1 MLQFFFFFLVNFLS
15 FYFKSTFVF
24 LISSRA
30 TVVAVAAFLDA
41 FQKVADLATNS
52 RGRKFQC
59 VAGSSIL
66 HQTYCSSLTRQTAL
80 LTGLKLLRH
89 CLTVCVLLLVR
100 HCVCVALLCFCHMGS
115 KSLSTL
121 FEALLQAFVLHLYP
135 PLLCFVQQTPTYTPL
150 RLHLDSV
157 VACFYSVCL

>member
-1 MLQFFFFFLVNFLS
+1 MLQFIFLVHFLS

-59 VAGSSIL
+59 VAGSSVL
-66 HQTYCSSLTRQTAL
+66 HQTYCSSLTRQAAL
-80 LTGLKLLRH
+80 LTGLKLLSH
-89 CLTVCVLLLVR
+89 CLTVFLLLVR
-100 HCVCVALLCFCHMGS
+100 HCVCVALLCFYHMGS

-135 PLLCFVQQTPTYTPL
+135 LFSASFSRPPPTPHFGYIWTL
-150 RLHLDSV
+150 W
-157 VACFYSVCL
+157 

>member
-1 MLQFFFFFLVNFLS
+1 MSTVLMVNVAESYRLCWTAITPPCWVALFILKWSDLFVSLTTITCMLQFIFFVHFLS

-80 LTGLKLLRH
+80 LTGLKLLSH
-89 CLTVCVLLLVR
+89 CLTVYVSYYSCITV
-100 HCVCVALLCFCHMGS
+100 
-115 KSLSTL
+115 
-121 FEALLQAFVLHLYP
+121 FV
-135 PLLCFVQQTPTYTPL
+135 
-150 RLHLDSV
+150 
-157 VACFYSVCL
+157 